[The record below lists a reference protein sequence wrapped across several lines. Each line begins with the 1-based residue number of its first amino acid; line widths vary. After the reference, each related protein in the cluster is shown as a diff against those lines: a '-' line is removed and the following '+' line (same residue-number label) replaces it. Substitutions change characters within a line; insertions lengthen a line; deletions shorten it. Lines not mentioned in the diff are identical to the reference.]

1 MNKVKL
7 SYENETDEQLVSG
20 IAAGSKAAFNT
31 LYQRYGQKMYS
42 YFYRML
48 WQNHEL
54 AEDQVQELFIR
65 LFRYAHGFNNNRS
78 FSTWLYSIAHNQC
91 KNEYRKAA
99 VKMKHKPVMNEA
111 VNSNAEK
118 NPDLQKFKSAIQAK
132 LNLLPEEKKTLF
144 ILRFEE
150 QLSVPVISNI
160 LELPEGTV
168 KSRIFYLLKELRDE
182 LSAFKHLS
190 IYP

>member
-1 MNKVKL
+1 MNIVKL

-20 IAAGSKAAFNT
+20 IAAGSKVAFNT
-31 LYQRYGQKMYS
+31 LYERYGQKMYS

-48 WQNHEL
+48 WQNHEM
-54 AEDQVQELFIR
+54 AEDQVQELFIK
-65 LFRYAHGFNNNRS
+65 LFRHAHDFSSNRS

-99 VKMKHKPVMNEA
+99 VKMKHKPVLDES
-111 VNSNAEK
+111 VHSNAEK
-118 NPDLQKFKSAIQAK
+118 NPDLQKFKSAVHAK
-132 LNLLPEEKKTLF
+132 LSLLPEEKRTLF

-150 QLSVPVISNI
+150 QLSVPAISSI